1 MKLTKLA
8 GVLLAVLVVATGAA
22 AALPGNAPSDAPV
35 EQPTN
40 DSDVADARAD
50 DDDDDRGESAADR
63 RGPPAD
69 MPSQVPEFV
78 SGIHDLVNQKIDGT
92 LSNLGE
98 EVSSVTPGD
107 AAEDRSENA
116 DDESSDDES

>member
-1 MKLTKLA
+1 
-8 GVLLAVLVVATGAA
+8 
-22 AALPGNAPSDAPV
+22 
-35 EQPTN
+35 
-40 DSDVADARAD
+40 
-50 DDDDDRGESAADR
+50 
-63 RGPPAD
+63 